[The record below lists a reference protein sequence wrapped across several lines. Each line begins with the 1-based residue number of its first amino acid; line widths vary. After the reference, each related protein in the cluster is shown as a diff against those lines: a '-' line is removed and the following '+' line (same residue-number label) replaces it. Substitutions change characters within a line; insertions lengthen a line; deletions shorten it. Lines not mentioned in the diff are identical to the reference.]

1 MTLAGI
7 FGDPKTSRD
16 IRSAKRF
23 NFFALLVL
31 MGVIVGG
38 FLLYLQL
45 IQKQHELEVKTQ
57 QLADSTARL
66 RRFRSELEATQ
77 SKLAEREQQME
88 HQLQSLSHSVEN
100 RQFDSAMVKAN
111 RYAGQL
117 ATKDSSALILVHLYS
132 WQPQANKLKNVEKV
146 LVEPEYLLVKE
157 ETVTE
162 LPTWMGK
169 QSSVNYYSPS
179 VEQKAIVLAKQLSKL
194 TKTQFTPV
202 QGPAE
207 DAPKDARNQ
216 WIRIHYLGASAIQ
229 QQQK

>member
-31 MGVIVGG
+31 MGAIVGG

-66 RRFRSELEATQ
+66 RRFRSELEAAQ
-77 SKLAEREQQME
+77 STLAQRERHVEM
-88 HQLQSLSHSVEN
+88 QLQSLSHSVEN

-111 RYAGQL
+111 RYAGQI
-117 ATKDSSALILVHLYS
+117 AAQDSSEMLLVHLYA
-132 WQPQANKLKNVEKV
+132 WQPQTKILRSIEKT
-146 LVEPEYLLVKE
+146 LVEPDYLLIKS
-157 ETVTE
+157 ETMTE
-162 LPTWMGK
+162 LPAWMGNL
-169 QSSVNYYSPS
+169 STVNYYSKD
-179 VEQKAIVLAKQLSKL
+179 VEDKANRLAKQLTRMTQ
-194 TKTQFTPV
+194 TKFNPQL
-202 QGPAE
+202 GPAE
-207 DAPKDARNQ
+207 DAPQNTRNQ
-216 WIRIHYLGASAIQ
+216 WLRIHYLGAIPIPQ
-229 QQQK
+229 EQK